1 MDAIFSIIQVLIA
14 IAMIA
19 IILIQRGPGAAAG
32 SGFGAGASGTVFGA
46 RGSGS
51 FLTRS
56 TALLAIGFFA
66 VSMTMAVLA
75 SRAASKLTGPDLG
88 IMGEVIDD
96 GAPPQVPE
104 LEVPAVD
111 LPGVDDAPSMQSEDI
126 APQIMA
132 PALEG
137 SESAVPEGETAAG
150 EDSSKETPQ
159 P

>member
-51 FLTRS
+51 FLTRA
-56 TALLAIGFFA
+56 TAVLAIGFFA

-75 SRAASKLTGPDLG
+75 SRAASNISGPDLG
-88 IMGEVIDD
+88 VMGTAVEDN
-96 GAPPQVPE
+96 APP
-104 LEVPAVD
+104 EVPALDVPQLD
-111 LPGVDDAPSMQSEDI
+111 VPTLDVGASE
-126 APQIMA
+126 QA
-132 PALEG
+132 PANDMIDVPDVEETAADTEG
-137 SESAVPEGETAAG
+137 SEENGERG
-150 EDSSKETPQ
+150 DTPQ

>member
-51 FLTRS
+51 FLTRT
-56 TALLAIGFFA
+56 TALLAVAFFA

-75 SRAASKLTGPDLG
+75 SRTAETLSGPDLG
-88 IMGEVIDD
+88 VMGESVLDEAPAVPVMPESTDD
-96 GAPPQVPE
+96 AGGD
-104 LEVPAVD
+104 VPAV
-111 LPGVDDAPSMQSEDI
+111 P
-126 APQIMA
+126 
-132 PALEG
+132 
-137 SESAVPEGETAAG
+137 ESNVPEAVDEVPEVSEPAADAETDDNG
-150 EDSSKETPQ
+150 
-159 P
+159 